1 VTLNQVQNDSKS
13 LASHFCRLLHL
24 VHSKIGWQSGRQAT
38 AMAVSID
45 LTGKRGV
52 IWGVAN
58 QRSIAWAISE
68 RLAEA
73 GAELAFTYLNE
84 RLKEPVV
91 KATVSL
97 DNPILIECDATDDAQ
112 VQAVYDQ
119 LKNEWGEIDF
129 VVHCIAYAERDDL
142 GGDFSATNLQ
152 GFRTALETSAYT
164 LMPVVGKAAPLFGES
179 GGSAITLTFDA
190 SQRVYPGYN
199 IMGTAKAAL
208 ENEARQLASE
218 FGERNIRVNS
228 ISAGPLPT
236 LAARSIPGFRDM
248 TRAHRERSPLGRNIN
263 HQEVADTALF
273 LLSDMSSGITGA
285 IIPVDAGYG
294 IIAL

>member
-1 VTLNQVQNDSKS
+1 M
-13 LASHFCRLLHL
+13 
-24 VHSKIGWQSGRQAT
+24 SGGSGDAPER
-38 AMAVSID
+38 
-45 LTGKRGV
+45 TGGPD
-52 IWGVAN
+52 
-58 QRSIAWAISE
+58 

-84 RLKEPVV
+84 RLKDPVTR
-91 KATVSL
+91 ATAGL
-97 DNPILIECDATDDAQ
+97 DNPMLLECDATDDDQ
-112 VQAVYDQ
+112 VQAVYDHV
-119 LKNEWGEIDF
+119 KKEWGEIDF

-208 ENEARQLASE
+208 ENEARQLAVE
-218 FGERNIRVNS
+218 FGERNIRVNA

-263 HQEVADTALF
+263 HK
-273 LLSDMSSGITGA
+273 S
-285 IIPVDAGYG
+285 
-294 IIAL
+294 

>member
-1 VTLNQVQNDSKS
+1 MTLVSRDFDRSPHITLKAQ
-13 LASHFCRLLHL
+13 
-24 VHSKIGWQSGRQAT
+24 

-52 IWGVAN
+52 IFGVAN
-58 QRSIAWAISE
+58 PRSIAWAIAE

-73 GAELAFTYLNE
+73 GAELAFTYQNE
-84 RLKEPVV
+84 RLKAPVE
-91 KATVSL
+91 KAVSAL
-97 DNPILIECDATDDAQ
+97 DSPMLLECDATVDAQ
-112 VQAVYDQ
+112 VQAVYDHI
-119 LKNEWGEIDF
+119 KREWDEIDF
-129 VVHCIAYAERDDL
+129 IVHCIAYAERDDL
-142 GGDFSATNLQ
+142 GGDFSATSLQ
-152 GFRTALETSAYT
+152 GFRIALETSAYT
-164 LMPVVGKAAPLFGES
+164 LMPIVGRGAPLFGES
-179 GGSAITLTFDA
+179 GGSVVTLTFDA

-208 ENEARQLASE
+208 ENEMRQLAAE
-218 FGERNIRVNS
+218 FGNRNIRVNA

-236 LAARSIPGFRDM
+236 LAARSIPGFRVM

-263 HQEVADTALF
+263 HGEVANTALF
-273 LLSDMSSGITGA
+273 LLSNLASGITGA